1 MELAA
6 LSFDGDKSA
15 VLGLFMCDVSSR
27 GVLITS
33 NDEVSLEIEFRVFSS
48 NLGSDLSLS
57 LSSTTS
63 ISSELSRI
71 DV

>member
-6 LSFDGDKSA
+6 LSFDGDMGV

>member
-1 MELAA
+1 MKLAA
-6 LSFDGDKSA
+6 LSFDGDKA
-15 VLGLFMCDVSSR
+15 GLLLCDASSR

-63 ISSELSRI
+63 ISSELSKI
-71 DV
+71 EV

>member
-1 MELAA
+1 M
-6 LSFDGDKSA
+6 LSFDGDMGA
-15 VLGLFMCDVSSR
+15 VLGLLMCDVSSR

-63 ISSELSRI
+63 ISSELSKI